1 MMTPLSIK
9 MILSEISFAK
19 AISCVTIT
27 IVIFR
32 SVSDLMTF
40 NTSPVSSGSSAEV
53 GSSKNKIFG
62 SRLMLLRS
70 ILAVTVHQI
79 IHMDKHLPLSQ
90 DLISLTAPLPSLL
103 PVS

>member
-9 MILSEISFAK
+9 LILSEISFAK

-62 SRLMLLRS
+62 SKANA
-70 ILAVTVHQI
+70 LAIDTRCDCPPDNSHG
-79 IHMDKHLPLSQ
+79 
-90 DLISLTAPLPSLL
+90 
-103 PVS
+103 